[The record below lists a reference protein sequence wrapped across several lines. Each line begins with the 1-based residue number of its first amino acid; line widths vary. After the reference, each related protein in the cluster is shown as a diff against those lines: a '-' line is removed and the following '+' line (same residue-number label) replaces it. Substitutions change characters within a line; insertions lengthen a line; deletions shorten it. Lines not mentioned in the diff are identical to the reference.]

1 MPRDSCDQKALC
13 HNVDV
18 ANTSGN
24 NMKHKE
30 LQEKKD

>member
-1 MPRDSCDQKALC
+1 MIKKHC

-18 ANTSGN
+18 ENTLGN

-30 LQEKKD
+30 LQEKKA